1 MIYTQEAYTHQVLI
15 SVNKGLVCEV
25 LGKAK
30 EFFSMNVSVERAIK
44 ILNK

>member
-15 SVNKGLVCEV
+15 SVNKGLVCDV

-30 EFFSMNVSVERAIK
+30 EFFSMNTPVERAIK